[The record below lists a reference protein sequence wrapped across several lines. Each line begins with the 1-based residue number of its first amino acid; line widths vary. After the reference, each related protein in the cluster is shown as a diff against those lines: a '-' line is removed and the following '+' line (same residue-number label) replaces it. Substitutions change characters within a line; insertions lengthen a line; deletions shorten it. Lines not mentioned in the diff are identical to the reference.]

1 MAFRHLMAL
10 LLAALSAVAPAMAQS
25 ARPSSLRADP
35 FSALVGKRQSAAER
49 EAASAA
55 VERYI
60 VATDDRVFLFQSDAR
75 EGRIKFLCGDGDSRI
90 DCIIDEETPAE
101 EIHQLLQ
108 VRASRGDVTWN
119 DRRGETMLR
128 VAAYGGVTV
137 FWPGDARGLAAS
149 KSFSE
154 DPSLVLP
161 FASIAT
167 AQKRAHAA
175 TAIISARVGAPITFN
190 IGDPQPDAA
199 GGAAV
204 LADAV
209 VRAASGVAKVAED
222 PTGARVIAARI
233 RRVDFVAGQP
243 KVGLQK
249 GVLNVEY
256 NPMLDVEGRP
266 SSAAIAKFLE
276 DSL

>member
-1 MAFRHLMAL
+1 MAL

>member
-1 MAFRHLMAL
+1 MAL
-10 LLAALSAVAPAMAQS
+10 LLAALTVGAPAMAQS

-55 VERYI
+55 VERYL

-75 EGRIKFLCGDGDSRI
+75 EGRIKFLCGDGDIRI
-90 DCIIDEETPAE
+90 DCIIDDETPAE
-101 EIHQLLQ
+101 EIHQLMQ
-108 VRASRGDVTWN
+108 VRASRGDVAWN
-119 DRRGETMLR
+119 DLHGETVLR

-137 FWPGDARGLAAS
+137 FWPGSARGLAAS
-149 KSFSE
+149 KSYSE

-161 FASIAT
+161 FATIST
-167 AQKRAHAA
+167 AQKRAQAA

-190 IGDPQPDAA
+190 IGVPQPDAA
-199 GGAAV
+199 GGASV

-209 VRAASGVAKVAED
+209 VRAASGVARVAED

-233 RRVDFVAGQP
+233 KRVEFAAGQP
-243 KVGLQK
+243 GIGLRK

-256 NPMLDVEGRP
+256 NPALDIEGRP